1 MGASLYNKLRM
12 LFLYKGDEKMKTLK
26 IKEFINNLSR
36 RTLRWT
42 RDLSDLSYEE
52 MQKIRKENVNNMLID
67 VRNPNEY
74 NEGHLDGAI
83 NIPNYEIEKK
93 IDIIVPNKKDI
104 IILYCQS
111 GNRSK
116 RAQKELQQIGYE
128 NVYSLAGGI
137 GSIRRAK

>member
-1 MGASLYNKLRM
+1 M

-67 VRNPNEY
+67 VR
-74 NEGHLDGAI
+74 I
-83 NIPNYEIEKK
+83 QMNIT
-93 IDIIVPNKKDI
+93 KDI
-104 IILYCQS
+104 
-111 GNRSK
+111 
-116 RAQKELQQIGYE
+116 
-128 NVYSLAGGI
+128 
-137 GSIRRAK
+137 

>member
-1 MGASLYNKLRM
+1 
-12 LFLYKGDEKMKTLK
+12 MKTLK

-36 RTLRWT
+36 RSLRWT